1 MIQGIYLYFL
11 AKIQSLRTFYREELR
26 KKKKSE
32 STGSGSNDIYV
43 SNWKFFEECSFLE
56 EVISSNRP
64 TCTNVAAKTAEVPDA
79 EDDHLI
85 HIGEEVE
92 TKSESSISVTS
103 DTGDSHPKRRKRS
116 SGSTDSPFL
125 ESAATALNRIAT
137 GSSSDD
143 DEWDVFGRDVANSLR
158 GLSEKDQQ
166 RRVKFAT
173 QSAIF
178 QSTEPVNRP
187 TYPISTYILQDQ
199 HFSYTQLN

>member
-1 MIQGIYLYFL
+1 MHV
-11 AKIQSLRTFYREELR
+11 ARTDLI
-26 KKKKSE
+26 
-32 STGSGSNDIYV
+32 NA
-43 SNWKFFEECSFLE
+43 FEKA
-56 EVISSNRP
+56 VVVDN
-64 TCTNVAAKTAEVPDA
+64 
-79 EDDHLI
+79 
-85 HIGEEVE
+85 
-92 TKSESSISVTS
+92 
-103 DTGDSHPKRRKRS
+103 GDSHPKRRKRS

-158 GLSEKDQQ
+158 GLSDQQ
-166 RRVKFAT
+166 RRVKFAI

-187 TYPISTYILQDQ
+187 TYPISTYNLQDQ